1 MEIIENDYL
10 QVKVQEHGAELC
22 SIVRKS
28 DGKEFLWQADARYW
42 KRHSP
47 VLFPIV
53 GALWKNEMRQ
63 DDAKYHLTQHGF
75 ARDMD
80 FTVVHKTATE
90 VSFILHSDENTL
102 AKYPYEFELEI
113 SYRLID
119 ETIKVMWQ
127 VRNMS
132 GNTDMHFQIGAHP
145 AFNFMDYDADAEN
158 QGYLKFDN
166 SADTYKISVIGQ
178 KGCLNTTN
186 GTLTA
191 PDGSVEI
198 TRHTFDSDAIILEN
212 RQVQSVTLISRNY
225 EPYLRVAF
233 NAPVV
238 GLWSPARDSFA
249 PFVCIEPWYG
259 RCDRENYEG
268 EFSDKEWMQHL
279 KPGSQFNAEYLID
292 IL

>member
-90 VSFILHSDENTL
+90 VSFILHSDEKHEVFAEWL
-102 AKYPYEFELEI
+102 KRFFIA
-113 SYRLID
+113 ID
-119 ETIKVMWQ
+119 
-127 VRNMS
+127 MS
-132 GNTDMHFQIGAHP
+132 HYMCPINI
-145 AFNFMDYDADAEN
+145 
-158 QGYLKFDN
+158 
-166 SADTYKISVIGQ
+166 
-178 KGCLNTTN
+178 
-186 GTLTA
+186 
-191 PDGSVEI
+191 
-198 TRHTFDSDAIILEN
+198 
-212 RQVQSVTLISRNY
+212 
-225 EPYLRVAF
+225 
-233 NAPVV
+233 
-238 GLWSPARDSFA
+238 
-249 PFVCIEPWYG
+249 
-259 RCDRENYEG
+259 
-268 EFSDKEWMQHL
+268 
-279 KPGSQFNAEYLID
+279 
-292 IL
+292 